1 MKEIS
6 VNMTTVEVK
15 AQTRALRVNWTR
27 EVIQDINSMGG
38 ISLALEREIMISIR
52 KEKRMNSI
60 KNIFP
65 N

>member
-60 KNIFP
+60 KNILP

>member
-15 AQTRALRVNWTR
+15 DQTIALRANWTR

-38 ISLALEREIMISIR
+38 ISVALEKEIMISIR
-52 KEKRMNSI
+52 KEKRKKSI
-60 KNIFP
+60 KNIFSI
-65 N
+65 

>member
-15 AQTRALRVNWTR
+15 AQTRALRANWTR
-27 EVIQDINSMGG
+27 EVIHDINSMGG

-52 KEKRMNSI
+52 KDKRMNSI

>member
-6 VNMTTVEVK
+6 INMTTVEVK
-15 AQTRALRVNWTR
+15 AQTRALRASWTR
-27 EVIQDINSMGG
+27 EVIHDINYMGG
-38 ISLALEREIMISIR
+38 ISVDLEREIMISIR
-52 KEKRMNSI
+52 REKRMNSI

>member
-27 EVIQDINSMGG
+27 EVIHDINSMGG